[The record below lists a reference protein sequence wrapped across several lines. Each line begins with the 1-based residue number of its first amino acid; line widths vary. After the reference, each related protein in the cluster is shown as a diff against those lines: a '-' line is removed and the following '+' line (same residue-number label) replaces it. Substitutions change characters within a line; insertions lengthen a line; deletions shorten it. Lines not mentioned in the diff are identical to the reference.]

1 MDEEKQNEHHVRAF
15 YEATAV
21 LRQNIVS
28 PSHLGIPIQR
38 RDLPDVGRA
47 TAGMI

>member
-38 RDLPDVGRA
+38 RDCRTLAAPRQE
-47 TAGMI
+47 